1 MQVSAN
7 MAESL
12 RAQIA
17 TPRQA
22 ASSDE
27 QQQLAQHRRY
37 ANILSQSRARRVVG
51 GPLGSTEA
59 PPVTSSTEEGATG
72 TGGLFSPPP
81 LSPPAEAATR
91 PTSLPQN

>member
-1 MQVSAN
+1 

-22 ASSDE
+22 ASIEE
-27 QQQLAQHRRY
+27 QQQMAQHRRY

-51 GPLGSTEA
+51 GSLNSSDAGN
-59 PPVTSSTEEGATG
+59 VTLSTEEGATMQ
-72 TGGLFSPPP
+72 GGLFSPPM
-81 LSPPAEAATR
+81 SPTAEAGTR
-91 PTSLPQN
+91 QT